1 MELLPERTVERL
13 SHYRRVLKKLLTADK
28 EFIYS
33 HELAKLLHITPVQVR
48 RDLMLIGH
56 SGTLRKGYR
65 IADLIE
71 LIGTII
77 DNPAKYKL
85 AIVGF
90 GKLGHALLNYLTD
103 NDSNL
108 ELVALFD
115 NNPDKIGT
123 TNNNVI
129 CYSIDRIAEIC
140 KRYGIDMALLTLPP
154 QFAQRVANEL
164 VNAGVKGIINYTSE
178 ILSIEESAFLEQ
190 YDMIASLEK
199 VAYFTKPEFHI

>member
-13 SHYRRVLKKLLTADK
+13 SHYRRVLKKLIAINK

-33 HELAKLLHITPVQVR
+33 HELAKLMHITPVQVR

-65 IADLIE
+65 IADLIQ
-71 LIGTII
+71 LIGSII
-77 DNPAKYKL
+77 DNPDKYNV
-85 AIVGF
+85 AIVGY
-90 GKLGHALLNYLTD
+90 GNLGHALLNYLGD

-108 ELVALFD
+108 NLVALFD
-115 NNPDKIGT
+115 NNPEKIGT

-129 CYSIDRIAEIC
+129 CYNIDRIDEIV
-140 KRYGIDMALLTLPP
+140 KRYSIDMAMLTLPP
-154 QFAQRVANEL
+154 KFAQKAANDL
-164 VNAGVKGIINYTSE
+164 VEAGVKGIINYTSE
-178 ILSIEESAFLEQ
+178 ILNVEGAFLEH